1 MTDDSAAGASLLSET
16 NKGDSMK
23 HVPTALFLAA
33 TMFSLTSS
41 LIAQQP
47 LKANV
52 PFDFS
57 VAGSVLPAGE
67 YRIDHQGA
75 FLRIEKRDDHRT
87 MTLLAVPG
95 EPSANGSSFLSFD
108 HLNGN
113 FILRR
118 VVTPYAVNSLDLQL
132 KNSDST
138 RETRTIGLASVS
150 RGR

>member
-1 MTDDSAAGASLLSET
+1 
-16 NKGDSMK
+16 MK
-23 HVPTALFLAA
+23 RIPTFALFLAA

-57 VAGSVLPAGE
+57 VADQVMPAGE

-75 FLRIEKRDDHRT
+75 FLRIEKRDEHRT
-87 MTLLAVPG
+87 MTLLAIQG

-108 HLNGN
+108 KVNGTYA
-113 FILRR
+113 LRR

-132 KNSDST
+132 KGTSST
-138 RETRTIGLASVS
+138 PETRTIGLASVS